1 MEFKINST
9 DLLKALS
16 HIHGIV
22 EVRHTLPILSNIIL
36 EAKDDKLILSSTNL
50 DIYCSDKIKAEV
62 LQSGEVSVSAVTF
75 FEIIKRL
82 PSGSEVLMIM
92 EEGEN
97 EIRLT
102 CGRSKFNLS
111 TLKTDDFPI
120 ISDSDLSTNFV
131 LSADEL
137 IRIIDKT
144 KFAVSNEETRYYL
157 NGIFLHKAERNS
169 IQFLRAVATDGHRL
183 AQYDIPL
190 PQGAEDITGIIIPK
204 KTIYELRK
212 VLDDANGDVSVS
224 LNENKIKFSFN
235 DLKVVSKVIDG
246 TFPDYTKVIPQKNDK
261 NFKTNNSDLKNAIDR
276 VSAVAA
282 NEESKSKAIKFCIEN
297 NSLSLSVESQS
308 KGSAN
313 EMIDVN
319 YSGDKVDIGFN
330 SKYIIDI
337 CNEVDGDE
345 ISISL
350 SDSISPAIILDKTDE
365 NLFFVLMPCLLYTS
379 PSPRD
384 PE

>member
-62 LQSGEVSVSAVTF
+62 LKSGEVSVPAVTF

-92 EEGEN
+92 EEDEN
-97 EIRLT
+97 EITLT

-224 LNENKIKFSFN
+224 LNENKIKFTFN

-282 NEESKSKAIKFCIEN
+282 NEDTKSKAIKFCIEN

-365 NLFFVLMPCLLYTS
+365 NLFFVLMPM
-379 PSPRD
+379 RI
-384 PE
+384 

>member
-36 EAKDDKLILSSTNL
+36 EAKDDKLMLSSTNL

-82 PSGSEVLMIM
+82 PSGSEVLMTM

-365 NLFFVLMPCLLYTS
+365 NLFFVLMPM
-379 PSPRD
+379 RI
-384 PE
+384 

>member
-1 MEFKINST
+1 MEFKTNST

-365 NLFFVLMPCLLYTS
+365 NLFFVLMPM
-379 PSPRD
+379 RI
-384 PE
+384 

>member
-1 MEFKINST
+1 MEFKINSS

-36 EAKDDKLILSSTNL
+36 KAKDNELTLSSTNL
-50 DIYCSDKIKAEV
+50 DIYCADKIKAEV
-62 LQSGEVSVSAVTF
+62 SIAGEISVSAVTF
-75 FEIIKRL
+75 FEIVKRL
-82 PSGSEVLMIM
+82 PSGSEVVMTM

-97 EIRLT
+97 EIILK

-120 ISDSDLSTNFV
+120 ISDNDLSTNFV

-157 NGIFLHKAERNS
+157 NGIFLHKADRNS

-190 PQGAEDITGIIIPK
+190 PQGAEEITGIIIPK
-204 KTIYELRK
+204 KTIFELRK
-212 VLDDANGDVSVS
+212 VLDDANGDVSIS
-224 LNENKIKFSFN
+224 LNENKIKFTFN
-235 DLKVVSKVIDG
+235 DLKIISKVIDG
-246 TFPDYTKVIPQKNDK
+246 TFPDYTKVIPQNNNK
-261 NFKTNNSDLKNAIDR
+261 NFKTNNDELKNAIDR

-282 NEESKSKAIKFCIEN
+282 NEESKSKAIKL
-297 NSLSLSVESQS
+297 SLEDNKLNLSVESQS

-313 EMIDVN
+313 EIIDIS
-319 YSGDKVDIGFN
+319 YDGDKVDIGFN

-337 CNEVDGDE
+337 CNEVDGE
-345 ISISL
+345 EVNISL
-350 SDSISPAIILDKTDE
+350 LDSVSPAIILDKTDE
-365 NLFFVLMPCLLYTS
+365 NLFFVLMPM
-379 PSPRD
+379 RI
-384 PE
+384 

>member
-62 LQSGEVSVSAVTF
+62 LKSGEVSVSAVTF

-120 ISDSDLSTNFV
+120 ISDNDLSTNFV

-261 NFKTNNSDLKNAIDR
+261 NFKTNNSELKDAIDR

-365 NLFFVLMPCLLYTS
+365 NLFFVLMPM
-379 PSPRD
+379 RI
-384 PE
+384 

>member
-1 MEFKINST
+1 MEFKINSS

-36 EAKDDKLILSSTNL
+36 KAKDNELTLSSTNL
-50 DIYCSDKIKAEV
+50 DIYCADKIKAEV
-62 LQSGEVSVSAVTF
+62 SIAGEISVSAVTF
-75 FEIIKRL
+75 FEIVKRL
-82 PSGSEVLMIM
+82 PSGSEVVMTM

-97 EIRLT
+97 EIILK

-120 ISDSDLSTNFV
+120 ISDNDLSTNFV

-157 NGIFLHKAERNS
+157 NGIFLHKADRNS

-190 PQGAEDITGIIIPK
+190 PQGAEEITGIIIPK
-204 KTIYELRK
+204 KTIFELRK
-212 VLDDANGDVSVS
+212 VLDDANGDVSIS
-224 LNENKIKFSFN
+224 LNENKIKFTFN
-235 DLKVVSKVIDG
+235 DLKIISKVIDG
-246 TFPDYTKVIPQKNDK
+246 TFPDYTKVIPQNNNK
-261 NFKTNNSDLKNAIDR
+261 NFKTNNNELKNAIDR

-282 NEESKSKAIKFCIEN
+282 NEESKSKAIKL
-297 NSLSLSVESQS
+297 SLEDNKLNLSVESQS

-313 EMIDVN
+313 ELIDIS
-319 YSGDKVDIGFN
+319 YDGDKVDIGFN

-337 CNEVDGDE
+337 CNEVDGEEVD
-345 ISISL
+345 ISL
-350 SDSISPAIILDKTDE
+350 LDSVSPAIILDKTDE
-365 NLFFVLMPCLLYTS
+365 NLFFVLMPM
-379 PSPRD
+379 RI
-384 PE
+384 

>member
-62 LQSGEVSVSAVTF
+62 LKSGEVSVSAVTF

-137 IRIIDKT
+137 IRVIDKT

-235 DLKVVSKVIDG
+235 DLKVVSKVNFFRPAKG
-246 TFPDYTKVIPQKNDK
+246 T
-261 NFKTNNSDLKNAIDR
+261 LR
-276 VSAVAA
+276 
-282 NEESKSKAIKFCIEN
+282 
-297 NSLSLSVESQS
+297 
-308 KGSAN
+308 
-313 EMIDVN
+313 
-319 YSGDKVDIGFN
+319 
-330 SKYIIDI
+330 
-337 CNEVDGDE
+337 
-345 ISISL
+345 
-350 SDSISPAIILDKTDE
+350 
-365 NLFFVLMPCLLYTS
+365 
-379 PSPRD
+379 
-384 PE
+384 

>member
-62 LQSGEVSVSAVTF
+62 IKSGEVSVSAVTF

-120 ISDSDLSTNFV
+120 ISDNDLSTNFV

-157 NGIFLHKAERNS
+157 NGIFLHKAERDS

-190 PQGAEDITGIIIPK
+190 PQGAEDITGVIIPK
-204 KTIYELRK
+204 KTIFELRK

-365 NLFFVLMPCLLYTS
+365 NLFFVLMPM
-379 PSPRD
+379 RI
-384 PE
+384 

>member
-62 LQSGEVSVSAVTF
+62 LKSGEVSVSAVTF

-169 IQFLRAVATDGHRL
+169 INFLRAVATDGHRL

-282 NEESKSKAIKFCIEN
+282 NEDTKSKAIKFCIEN

-365 NLFFVLMPCLLYTS
+365 NLFFVLMPM
-379 PSPRD
+379 RI
-384 PE
+384 

>member
-22 EVRHTLPILSNIIL
+22 EVRHTLPILSNIIV

-261 NFKTNNSDLKNAIDR
+261 NFKTNNSNLKNAIDR
-276 VSAVAA
+276 VSAVAT

-365 NLFFVLMPCLLYTS
+365 NLFFVLMPM
-379 PSPRD
+379 RI
-384 PE
+384 

>member
-120 ISDSDLSTNFV
+120 ISDTDLSTNFV

-190 PQGAEDITGIIIPK
+190 PQGAEDITGVIIPK

-365 NLFFVLMPCLLYTS
+365 NLFFVLMPM
-379 PSPRD
+379 RI
-384 PE
+384 

>member
-1 MEFKINST
+1 MEFKINSS

-36 EAKDDKLILSSTNL
+36 KAKDNELTLSSTNL
-50 DIYCSDKIKAEV
+50 DIYCADKIKAEV
-62 LQSGEVSVSAVTF
+62 SIAGEISVSAVTF
-75 FEIIKRL
+75 FEIVKRL
-82 PSGSEVLMIM
+82 PSGSEVIMTM

-97 EIRLT
+97 EIILK

-120 ISDSDLSTNFV
+120 ISDNDLSTNFV

-157 NGIFLHKAERNS
+157 NGIFLHKADRNS

-190 PQGAEDITGIIIPK
+190 PQGAEEITGIIIPK
-204 KTIYELRK
+204 KTIFELRK
-212 VLDDANGDVSVS
+212 VLDDANGDVSIS
-224 LNENKIKFSFN
+224 LNENKIKFTFN
-235 DLKVVSKVIDG
+235 DLKIISKVIDG
-246 TFPDYTKVIPQKNDK
+246 TFPDYTKVIPQNNNK
-261 NFKTNNSDLKNAIDR
+261 NFKTNNNELKNAIDR

-282 NEESKSKAIKFCIEN
+282 NEESKSKAIKL
-297 NSLSLSVESQS
+297 SLEDNKLNLSVESQS

-313 EMIDVN
+313 EIIDIS
-319 YSGDKVDIGFN
+319 YDGDKVDIGFN

-337 CNEVDGDE
+337 CNEVDGEEVD
-345 ISISL
+345 ISL
-350 SDSISPAIILDKTDE
+350 LDSVSPAIILDKTDE
-365 NLFFVLMPCLLYTS
+365 NLFFVLMPM
-379 PSPRD
+379 RI
-384 PE
+384 

>member
-1 MEFKINST
+1 MEFKINSS

-36 EAKDDKLILSSTNL
+36 KAKDNELTLSSTNL
-50 DIYCSDKIKAEV
+50 DIYCADKIKAEV
-62 LQSGEVSVSAVTF
+62 SLAGEISVSAITF
-75 FEIIKRL
+75 FEIVKRL
-82 PSGSEVLMIM
+82 PSGSEVVMTM

-97 EIRLT
+97 EIILK

-120 ISDSDLSTNFV
+120 ISDNDLSTNFV

-157 NGIFLHKAERNS
+157 NGIFLHKADRNS

-190 PQGAEDITGIIIPK
+190 PQGAEEITGIIIPK
-204 KTIYELRK
+204 KTIFELRK
-212 VLDDANGDVSVS
+212 VLDDANGDVSIS
-224 LNENKIKFSFN
+224 LNENKIKFAFN
-235 DLKVVSKVIDG
+235 DLKIISKVIDG
-246 TFPDYTKVIPQKNDK
+246 TFPDYTKVIPQNNNK
-261 NFKTNNSDLKNAIDR
+261 NFKTNNNELKNAIDR

-282 NEESKSKAIKFCIEN
+282 NEESKSKAIKL
-297 NSLSLSVESQS
+297 SLEDNKLNLSVESQS

-313 EMIDVN
+313 ELIDIS
-319 YSGDKVDIGFN
+319 YDGDKVDIGFN

-337 CNEVDGDE
+337 CNEVDGEEVD
-345 ISISL
+345 ISL
-350 SDSISPAIILDKTDE
+350 LDSVSPAIILDKTDE
-365 NLFFVLMPCLLYTS
+365 NLFFVLMPM
-379 PSPRD
+379 RI
-384 PE
+384 

>member
-1 MEFKINST
+1 
-9 DLLKALS
+9 
-16 HIHGIV
+16 
-22 EVRHTLPILSNIIL
+22 
-36 EAKDDKLILSSTNL
+36 
-50 DIYCSDKIKAEV
+50 
-62 LQSGEVSVSAVTF
+62 
-75 FEIIKRL
+75 
-82 PSGSEVLMIM
+82 MIM

-365 NLFFVLMPCLLYTS
+365 NLFFVLMPM
-379 PSPRD
+379 RI
-384 PE
+384 

>member
-120 ISDSDLSTNFV
+120 ISDNDLSINFV

-365 NLFFVLMPCLLYTS
+365 NLFFVLMPM
-379 PSPRD
+379 RI
-384 PE
+384 

>member
-62 LQSGEVSVSAVTF
+62 LKSGEVSVSAITF

-120 ISDSDLSTNFV
+120 ISDNDLSTNFV

-319 YSGDKVDIGFN
+319 YNGDN
-330 SKYIIDI
+330 
-337 CNEVDGDE
+337 
-345 ISISL
+345 
-350 SDSISPAIILDKTDE
+350 
-365 NLFFVLMPCLLYTS
+365 CLLYTS
-379 PSPRD
+379 D
-384 PE
+384 AADE

>member
-62 LQSGEVSVSAVTF
+62 LKSGEVSVSAVTF

-111 TLKTDDFPI
+111 TLKTDYFPI

-319 YSGDKVDIGFN
+319 YGGDKVDIGFN

-365 NLFFVLMPCLLYTS
+365 NLFFVLMPM
-379 PSPRD
+379 RI
-384 PE
+384 

>member
-62 LQSGEVSVSAVTF
+62 IKSGEVSVSAVTF

-120 ISDSDLSTNFV
+120 ISDNDLSINFV

-365 NLFFVLMPCLLYTS
+365 NLFFVLMPM
-379 PSPRD
+379 RI
-384 PE
+384 

>member
-365 NLFFVLMPCLLYTS
+365 NLFFVLKPM
-379 PSPRD
+379 RI
-384 PE
+384 

>member
-1 MEFKINST
+1 MEFKINSS

-36 EAKDDKLILSSTNL
+36 KAKDNELTLSSTNL
-50 DIYCSDKIKAEV
+50 DIYCADKIKAEV
-62 LQSGEVSVSAVTF
+62 SIAGEISVSAVTF

-82 PSGSEVLMIM
+82 PPGSEVMMTM

-97 EIRLT
+97 EIEIK

-120 ISDSDLSTNFV
+120 ISDNDLSTKFV

-157 NGIFLHKAERNS
+157 NGIFLHKADRNS

-204 KTIYELRK
+204 KTIFELRK
-212 VLDDANGDVSVS
+212 VLDDANGDVSIS
-224 LNENKIKFSFN
+224 LNENKIKFTFN
-235 DLKVVSKVIDG
+235 DLKIISKVIDG
-246 TFPDYTKVIPQKNDK
+246 TFPDYTKVIPQNNNK
-261 NFKTNNSDLKNAIDR
+261 NFKTNNNELKNAIDR

-282 NEESKSKAIKFCIEN
+282 NEESKSKAIKL
-297 NSLSLSVESQS
+297 SLEDNKLNLSVESQS

-313 EMIDVN
+313 EILDIS
-319 YSGDKVDIGFN
+319 YDGDKVDIGFN

-337 CNEVDGDE
+337 CNEVDGEEVD
-345 ISISL
+345 ISL
-350 SDSISPAIILDKTDE
+350 LDSVSPAIILDKTDE
-365 NLFFVLMPCLLYTS
+365 NLFFVLMPM
-379 PSPRD
+379 RI
-384 PE
+384 